1 MLLFDTHA
9 HYDNEKFDLDRDEVL
24 KSLEEKEVGLVLN
37 AASDI
42 ASSKKAIEL
51 ARKYNFIYASAGI
64 HPHEAKNA
72 GKITGLEELANNNKV
87 VAIGE
92 IGLDYYYDLSPREVQ
107 LKVFIQQIEIAL
119 EMDLPVI
126 IHDREAHND
135 CLETV
140 KKYPGVKGVFHC
152 YSGSAEM
159 AKEIVKLGMYISFAG
174 PLTYK
179 NAKRA
184 VEAAR
189 SIPKDRILIE
199 TDCPYLAPEPYR
211 GKRNFSGYLI
221 NTAEKLAEILE
232 ITTEEAARMTM
243 ENGKMLFG
251 I

>member
-9 HYDNEKFDLDRDEVL
+9 HYDHERFDADRDDVL
-24 KSLEEKEVGLVLN
+24 ENLKENDIGLVVN

-51 ARKYNFIYASAGI
+51 ARKYDYIYASVGI
-64 HPHEAKNA
+64 HPHEAKHA
-72 GKITGLEELANNNKV
+72 GDMAELKEMADSHKV

-119 EMDLPVI
+119 EIDLPVI
-126 IHDREAHND
+126 IHDREAHRD

-140 KKYPGVKGVFHC
+140 KKYPGLKGVFHC
-152 YSGSAEM
+152 YSGSSEM
-159 AKEIVKLGMYISFAG
+159 AKEIIKLGMYISFAG

-184 VEAAR
+184 VEAAM
-189 SIPKDRILIE
+189 SVPKDRILIE
-199 TDCPYLAPEPYR
+199 TDCPYLAPEPHR

-232 ITTEEAARMTM
+232 ITTEEAAGITM
-243 ENGKMLFG
+243 DNGKKLFG

>member
-1 MLLFDTHA
+1 MILFDTHA
-9 HYDNEKFDLDRDEVL
+9 HYDHEDFDPDRNKVLNGLVEKDI
-24 KSLEEKEVGLVLN
+24 GLVLN

-42 ASSKKAIEL
+42 ESSKKAIEL
-51 ARKYNFIYASAGI
+51 SQKYDFIYASVGI
-64 HPHEAKNA
+64 HPHEAKHA
-72 GKITGLEELANNNKV
+72 GDISEVKELADIQKV

-92 IGLDYYYDLSPREVQ
+92 IGLDYYYDLSPRDIQLEV
-107 LKVFIQQIEIAL
+107 FSSQIEIAL
-119 EMDLPVI
+119 EMDMPVI
-126 IHDREAHND
+126 IHDRDAHRD

-140 KKYPGVKGVFHC
+140 KKYPGLKGVFHC

-189 SIPKDRILIE
+189 IIPKDRILIE
-199 TDCPYLAPEPYR
+199 TDCPYLSPEPYR

-221 NTAEKLAEILE
+221 NTAVKLAEILE
-232 ITTEEAARMTM
+232 ITTEEAARITLD
-243 ENGKMLFG
+243 NGKKLFG
-251 I
+251 V